1 MQPYVLLVD
10 DNPKNLQILSNFLR
24 DSNYRT
30 AIAKSGESALESI
43 SIEQPDL
50 ILLDIMMP
58 VMDGFEVC
66 QRLKDNP
73 ETRDIPV
80 IFVTALTETN
90 NKLRGFHAG
99 GIDYITKPF
108 HKEEVLAR
116 IENHLTLRRQA
127 RQLLALNSQLSETN
141 EKLRS
146 AINSKDKLFSVIGHD
161 MRGPIGNLQRL
172 LQLILENAL
181 EPGEKE
187 EMIAE
192 SLRSLRYTHDL
203 LENLLFW
210 ARSQKSELSNQPE
223 VFRLDD
229 AIIENVLLL
238 DPIAGDKTQILR
250 HDVPSGIMVY
260 ADRNMV
266 NLVVRNL
273 LTNAIKFSGE
283 GAKIEI
289 RGETQQ
295 GMAIVTVKD
304 TGVGF
309 NRDIQKIIFQEKK
322 TYHTSGTHGEKGTG
336 LGLALCVDFI
346 EKMGG
351 TYFVESEEN
360 QGTEFSFTLPLAP

>member
-1 MQPYVLLVD
+1 MQPFILLVD
-10 DNPKNLQILSNFLR
+10 DNPKNLQILNNFLR

-30 AIAKSGESALESI
+30 AIAKSGEAALESI
-43 SIEQPDL
+43 SMERPDL

-66 QRLKDNP
+66 HRLKDNP
-73 ETRDIPV
+73 YTRDIPV

-116 IENHLTLRRQA
+116 IENHLTIRRQA
-127 RQLLALNSQLSETN
+127 WQLYELNSQLSESN

-172 LQLILENAL
+172 LQLLLEDAL
-181 EPGEKE
+181 EPEE
-187 EMIAE
+187 RDEMIRE
-192 SLRSLRYTHDL
+192 SLKSLRYTHDL

-229 AIIENVLLL
+229 AVIENVLML
-238 DPIAGDKTQILR
+238 DAVAKDKGQILR
-250 HDVPSGIMVY
+250 HDVPANILVY

-266 NLVVRNL
+266 NLIIRNL
-273 LTNAIKFSGE
+273 LTNAIKFTHDGGIIEVKGE
-283 GAKIEI
+283 I
-289 RGETQQ
+289 QQ
-295 GMAIVTVKD
+295 SKALVMVKD

-309 NRDIQKIIFQEKK
+309 SRDNQKIIFQDKK
-322 TYHTSGTHGEKGTG
+322 TCFTHGTRGEKGTG
-336 LGLALCVDFI
+336 LGLALCIDFI
-346 EKMGG
+346 GKIGG
-351 TYFVESEEN
+351 TYFVESKEN
-360 QGTEFSFTLPLAP
+360 HGTVFSFTLPLAP